1 MLVACAMA
9 GVLLW
14 AGLEKARDPAATAST
29 IRGLGARNV
38 ARPAAAVLAAVEIAL
53 GFCLVFTPHSTA
65 AQLGVTALAATFAL
79 AGSIALS
86 REEPI
91 RCSCFGA
98 GGNGYLGWSQLL
110 AFPVWLGGA
119 AVLRLWMP
127 EAPPAHVSAT
137 GLAVIAVGIAGARAI
152 QVSRAR
158 DGARGDRRSA
168 QEMIA
173 WLR

>member
-14 AGLEKARDPAATAST
+14 AGLEKARDPRATAST
-29 IRGLGARNV
+29 IRSLGARKA
-38 ARPAAAVLAAVEIAL
+38 ARPAAVVLAGVEIAL
-53 GFCLVFTPHSTA
+53 GFCLVFTPHSSAT
-65 AQLGVTALAATFAL
+65 QLGVTALAATFAL

-98 GGNGYLGWSQLL
+98 GGNGYLGWNQVL

-119 AVLRLWMP
+119 AALRLWMP
-127 EAPPAHVSAT
+127 EAPPPHVSAT
-137 GLAVIAVGIAGARAI
+137 GLAALALGIAGARAL
-152 QVSRAR
+152 QVARAR

-168 QEMIA
+168 HEMIA